1 MLSVTFRYALI
12 SLLEIAA
19 QEGLQASVIA
29 ERHQLSSRYLANV
42 LSDLRRLGLV
52 ISQKG
57 RKGGYQLARSP
68 ETITLLDLQ
77 IGISGQRTQRIHSP
91 VDDWIQALEERW
103 LNDLASTNL
112 CKLSDL
118 ITPSKAEQKDSPY
131 DETI

>member
-19 QEGLQASVIA
+19 QDGLQASVIA

-52 ISQKG
+52 SSQKG

-68 ETITLLDLQ
+68 ETISLLDLQ
-77 IGISGQRTQRIHSP
+77 IGISGRRAEQKESP
-91 VDDWIQALEERW
+91 VDQWIEALEKRW
-103 LNDLASTNL
+103 MNELANTNL
-112 CKLSDL
+112 SNLSDL
-118 ITPSKAEQKDSPY
+118 IPTRNTEPG
-131 DETI
+131 I

>member
-19 QEGLQASVIA
+19 NDGLQASVIA

-57 RKGGYQLARSP
+57 RKGGYHLARSA

-77 IGISGQRTQRIHSP
+77 LGITGSREPLNHSP
-91 VDDWIQALEERW
+91 VDGWIQELEERW
-103 LNDLASTNL
+103 LQDLASTSL
-112 CKLSDL
+112 ASLSNVLPARTSESVSD
-118 ITPSKAEQKDSPY
+118 
-131 DETI
+131 